1 MQIQKNNHKVSTL
14 VKLLVLALA
23 IFALTVVAF
32 TACGE
37 EEEGVVLENISI
49 ASHPNTVT
57 YDLGD
62 TFDCAGATIKVTYSD
77 GTTKTVNVTKD
88 MLVDVEPFDEAGQ
101 QLIAVVYAEGKVQ
114 KITYV
119 IVTVYDQLGADKT
132 NAINSIASYK
142 EDTDPGVKLLYSAC
156 VDTINKATDTAAIN
170 AAVAEMKA
178 AVEAYKNGKTAALE
192 EVQTAYDAAALKI
205 GGVYLAQADALK
217 AAAELVIT
225 NATTLVDVQTALGD
239 YKITLDMVV
248 AEDEAIWDLREVKT
262 AAIEKMWA
270 AYIDAYGAKE
280 HYYAPQQYK
289 ALEAAVAVAQG
300 RIELA
305 PYFTEADGDVI
316 IDELLDE
323 LEDYDDYIDWAYQ
336 KWAEIGH
343 VMYRPAG
350 AANFDEDSWKKIDA
364 AIDALLTALNNID
377 GTNYTSLAGIV
388 ATDGV
393 AYTSLIAYDE
403 DVAPAVNVID
413 ELNEDV
419 ERYDQLHAAYDDAV
433 AVDGVATKLLG
444 LLAAIG
450 GEADIKLNDIDA
462 IEEALKEYIAW
473 LIEYEMLTL
482 NAGINLNDAAYVAIL
497 DTVLNSDKTLY
508 EYVETATEDIH
519 NSRDKMIGE
528 AYTELN
534 DIVVVYLGLLETVRL
549 DAEEVIAAIDAIAT
563 KQKLAKRSLI
573 EAAEAKYEIWAEK
586 YGISDVTLDPA
597 NPNDLGTVP
606 TLSANAFVEN
616 VIIAKLAGSY
626 IVTNYT
632 TMIDER
638 ATYDALYAEAYIAAQ
653 NVLGKIDAID
663 GVLADTDNDPATP
676 AVVVLNSGATILD
689 AKTAYE
695 AWANLYEIIA
705 AADDPDTTEV
715 ETYLNME
722 YTVIDEENKE
732 DETFIDTYDALKAYF
747 DTYDALYKQAVADAQ
762 AIVDLIN
769 AIGTVKYDTAP
780 GEAIDSLAAIVA
792 AEDALADFLAN
803 ALYVSDGYVATDL
816 IDAIDA
822 DALDTL
828 EAARTKYDKL
838 VADAKAINDEI
849 ARIAALP
856 ASYTLRAD
864 IDAVAAAIAQFKIDN
879 SEITT
884 PLNLASF
891 EALHE
896 TIYVQVF
903 HTHMINGSE
912 YVSATVTMF
921 LSIIPDNSKY
931 IAVRTAINE
940 IGNKYKGILERA
952 AYDYATDDLDEKIE
966 ELYLIVDEA
975 INVLFLYEMQAGYM
989 AVTEEAIAQCPAIA
1003 DDANALMAAE
1013 IAKVQTI
1020 LDAYAASVKIDATV
1034 NPYIMNRAQGYETL
1048 PIYLEATNPLFLYV
1062 VDAYGVDD
1070 PTAAF
1075 NVAFDAY
1082 QTALEELIFN
1092 WNAANPNPDD
1102 DNETGFPT
1110 NP

>member
-37 EEEGVVLENISI
+37 EEEGVVLENISL

-192 EVQTAYDAAALKI
+192 EVKTAYDAAAAKI

-239 YKITLDMVV
+239 YKITLDMIV
-248 AEDEAIWDLREVKT
+248 AEDAEIWDLREVKT

-270 AYIDAYGAKE
+270 AYIDEYGAKE

-305 PYFTEADGDVI
+305 PYFTEADGDELI
-316 IDELLDE
+316 EDLLDE

-377 GTNYTSLAGIV
+377 EANYTSLADIV

-403 DVAPAVNVID
+403 DVTPAVNVID
-413 ELNEDV
+413 ELNADV
-419 ERYDQLHAAYDDAV
+419 ARYDLLHAAYDDAV

-444 LLAAIG
+444 LLTAIG
-450 GEADIKLNDIDA
+450 GDADIKLNDIDA

-482 NAGINLNDAAYVAIL
+482 NAGINLGDAAYVAIL

-508 EYVETATEDIH
+508 EYVETATEDIY

-534 DIVVVYLGLLETVRL
+534 DIIVVYLGLLETVRL
-549 DAEEVIAAIDAIAT
+549 DAEEVIAAIDAIADK
-563 KQKLAKRSLI
+563 KQLAKRPLI

-597 NPNDLGTVP
+597 DLTTLGTVP

-632 TMIDER
+632 TMIGER

-653 NVLGKIDAID
+653 DVLAKIVAID

-689 AKTAYE
+689 AKAAYE

-732 DETFIDTYDALKAYF
+732 DETFIVTYDALKAYF

-822 DALDTL
+822 DARATL
-828 EAARTKYDKL
+828 AAARAKYDKL
-838 VADAKAINDEI
+838 VADAQAINDEI

-884 PLNLASF
+884 PLNLTSF

-952 AYDYATDDLDEKIE
+952 TYDYATDDLDEKIE

-989 AVTEEAIAQCPAIA
+989 AVTEEAIAQCPGIA

-1013 IAKVQTI
+1013 IAKIQTI
-1020 LDAYAASVKIDATV
+1020 LDAYAAGTEIDATV
-1034 NPYIMNRAQGYETL
+1034 NPYVMNRAQGYETL
-1048 PIYLEATNPLFLYV
+1048 PIYLETTDPLFLVVYV
-1062 VDAYGVDD
+1062 AYGVTD
-1070 PTAAF
+1070 PDAAF

-1082 QTALEELIFN
+1082 QAALEELIFN